1 MPKQL
6 GGLFRSHNGPTL
18 QAMIRRSIATA
29 LLSITLVG
37 ASPPPERPL
46 LLAFGDSLTAGY
58 GLDQGL
64 GFAPQLQAM
73 LRRHGIAAKVVD
85 GGVSGDTTE
94 AGKARLGW
102 TLDGLER
109 KPDLVILELGA
120 NDMLRGLDPGL
131 SEANLDAML
140 AELKRRDIPVLLAG
154 MRGAPNLDPA
164 YIARFEAIYGSLA
177 RKHGAAIYPFFLDGV
192 AAQQGMVQADGMHP
206 TFEGVKRIV
215 SGITP
220 SVKRELGRP

>member
-1 MPKQL
+1 M
-6 GGLFRSHNGPTL
+6 FRGHNGPTL
-18 QAMIRRSIATA
+18 PAMIRRSIAAA
-29 LLSITLVG
+29 LSSMILAG
-37 ASPPPERPL
+37 AGPPSAPLNDERPL
-46 LLAFGDSLTAGY
+46 VLAFGDSLTAGY

-64 GFAPQLQAM
+64 GFAPQLQAT
-73 LRRHGIAAKVVD
+73 LRRHGIKADVAD
-85 GGVSGDTTE
+85 GGVTGDTTE

-120 NDMLRGLDPGL
+120 NDMLRGLDPRL

-140 AELKRRDIPVLLAG
+140 TELNRRRIPVLLAG
-154 MRGAPNLDPA
+154 MRSARNLDRA
-164 YIARFEAIYGSLA
+164 YIARFEAIYPAMA
-177 RKHGAAIYPFFLDGV
+177 RKHAVPLYPFFLEGV
-192 AAQQGMVQADGMHP
+192 AAQPGMTQADGTHP

-220 SVKRELGRP
+220 AVKQALERP